1 MKELIE
7 TYLPIV
13 IIVAIAIAI
22 IIYAVILNGKL
33 NSDKGDVRRSEL
45 DERRR
50 SVKVNKVSGYI
61 PPKIS
66 AFYDVLKVAMP
77 SHYIILPNIAI
88 ELLFQRANRK
98 DLCLTGQYATFCIF
112 TARFAPVLVI
122 ELVDY
127 SVATDTVFIIPP
139 KIKEM
144 LRNSGIPVME
154 YSIRDSYSID
164 DLRVTI
170 SKAMNPLL

>member
-1 MKELIE
+1 MEELLN
-7 TYLPIV
+7 TYLPIL
-13 IIVAIAIAI
+13 AIAAI
-22 IIYAVILNGKL
+22 VIVIVIYAVILNKKL
-33 NSDKGDVRRSEL
+33 NSDKKDVKQSEL

-50 SVKVNKVSGYI
+50 SVKVNKVSGFI

-66 AFYDVLKVAMP
+66 AFYEVLKVAMP
-77 SHYIILPNIAI
+77 AQYVILPNIAI

-112 TARFAPVLVI
+112 TAKFAPVLVI

-127 SVATDTVFIIPP
+127 SVATDAVFIIPP

-144 LRNSGIPVME
+144 LRNSGIPVLE
-154 YSIRDSYSID
+154 YAIRDTYSID
-164 DLRVTI
+164 DLRMTI